1 MSTLRLT
8 VQQGLWTGG
17 PDVEP
22 PPLVAVLEV
31 SGAVL
36 EWTVDE
42 PGSPPRITLT
52 DLEAA
57 DWLWR
62 VIGAEGHARVL
73 EADRRTPVEVEV
85 DDEALA
91 PLRRLAL
98 GHWMSRWW
106 PASARD
112 GIVALDGA
120 VLSAELA
127 VLTAALEE
135 FFAEETFDSDVEAL
149 LAGLAGLPTY
159 RTADSRVA
167 ELLDECAELGD
178 LPEVG
183 STTPA
188 RWRADFALVAGGD
201 DRPDPS
207 ALASGTSSI
216 SWTAVPPGV
225 FDAAEDTVTWS
236 VTASEGAGKT
246 LVARVVAALADAAT
260 GHPLSA
266 GVAVRLDSG
275 NVAAVGE
282 LGAGGDAALPLAL
295 TESAAWNHD
304 WTATHIRIG
313 AGEGESLQARER
325 VRRFVR
331 TRLSSPPADVF
342 VAELLAAD
350 DDF

>member
-1 MSTLRLT
+1 MRLT
-8 VQQGLWTGG
+8 VRQGLWTGG
-17 PDVEP
+17 PDVDP
-22 PPLVAVLEV
+22 PPLAAVLEV

-42 PGSPPRITLT
+42 PDSLPRITLT
-52 DLEAA
+52 DLDAA

-62 VIGAEGHARVL
+62 LVGAEGHARLL
-73 EADRRTPVEVEV
+73 EADSTTPLEV
-85 DDEALA
+85 DLDHEALA

-120 VLSAELA
+120 VLGAELA

-135 FFAEETFDSDVEAL
+135 YFAEDTFDSDVDGL
-149 LAGLAGLPTY
+149 LAGLAGLTSY
-159 RTADSRVA
+159 TADPRVA
-167 ELLDECAELGD
+167 DLLDACAELGD
-178 LPEVG
+178 LPDIG
-183 STTPA
+183 TTPT

-201 DRPDPS
+201 PRLDPS
-207 ALASGTSSI
+207 AALASGTDSV

-236 VTASEGAGKT
+236 VAMTGPAGEG
-246 LVARVVAALADAAT
+246 LVARVRAALTDPAA

-266 GVAVRLDSG
+266 GIRVALRSG
-275 NVAAVGE
+275 DVAAAGE
-282 LGAGGDAALPLAL
+282 LGADGDATLPLAL

-304 WTATHIRIG
+304 WAATSIRVG
-313 AGEGESLQARER
+313 VGEGETRETRDR

-331 TRLSSPPADVF
+331 TRLAAPPADAF
-342 VAELLAAD
+342 VAEMLAAD